1 MIIRQF
7 IFIMAIIPALVI
19 TGCSSTPVDEE
30 VNLYTARK
38 EHLIRPLIDIFEKDT
53 GIKVNILSAK
63 TKVLIKKILD
73 EGETNP
79 ADLLMTVDAGNLHK
93 AKLKNI
99 TQKIESKTLNTL
111 VPEYLRDKDG
121 HWYGLSIRSRVIMY
135 NPENINAQDIMN
147 YEDLSAPSLKGRVC
161 IRSSSNI
168 YNQSL
173 LASIIHHK
181 GEDAAKEW
189 AKGVVSNFSRQPKG
203 NDRGQMTAVVLG
215 KCDVTLANTYYL
227 GKWISSKKD
236 IERAYAKKIKVI
248 FPNQDNRGSHINIS
262 GVFLTKNAKNRD
274 NAIKLIEFLANDK
287 AQEIYAKKNHEYPI
301 RQDINISDIVRS
313 WGYPFKM
320 DTMNLTNLGE
330 LNDDAGKVFDI
341 AKWK

>member
-1 MIIRQF
+1 MIRQF
-7 IFIMAIIPALVI
+7 IYIAAIIPALVI
-19 TGCSSTPVDEE
+19 TGCSSTPIDEE

-38 EHLIRPLIDIFEKDT
+38 EHLIRPLINIFEKET
-53 GIKVNILSAK
+53 GIKVNIVSAK
-63 TKVLIKKILD
+63 TKVLIKKIID
-73 EGETNP
+73 QGETSP
-79 ADLLMTVDAGNLHK
+79 ADLLITVDAGNLHK

-99 TQKIESKTLNTL
+99 TQEIKSEKLNGL
-111 VPEYLRDKDG
+111 VPKHLRDKEG

-135 NPENINAQDIMN
+135 NPETINAKDIMN
-147 YEDLSAPSLKGRVC
+147 YENLMDPTLKGRVC

-173 LASIIHHK
+173 LASIIHHN
-181 GEDAAKEW
+181 GEQAAKKR
-189 AKGVVSNFSRQPKG
+189 AKAVVNNFSRQPKG

-236 IERAYAKKIKVI
+236 TEREYAKKIKVL

-262 GVFLTKNAKNRD
+262 GAFVTKNAKNKD
-274 NAIKLIEFLANDK
+274 NAIKLIEFLADNK
-287 AQEIYAKKNHEYPI
+287 AQEIYAKQNHEYPI

-320 DTMNLTNLGE
+320 DSMNLTNLGT

>member
-1 MIIRQF
+1 
-7 IFIMAIIPALVI
+7 
-19 TGCSSTPVDEE
+19 
-30 VNLYTARK
+30 
-38 EHLIRPLIDIFEKDT
+38 
-53 GIKVNILSAK
+53 
-63 TKVLIKKILD
+63 
-73 EGETNP
+73 
-79 ADLLMTVDAGNLHK
+79 
-93 AKLKNI
+93 
-99 TQKIESKTLNTL
+99 
-111 VPEYLRDKDG
+111 
-121 HWYGLSIRSRVIMY
+121 MY
-135 NPENINAQDIMN
+135 NPEAINAKDIMN
-147 YEDLSAPSLKGRVC
+147 YENLMDPTLKGRVC

-173 LASIIHHK
+173 LASIIHHN
-181 GEDAAKEW
+181 GEQAAKKW
-189 AKGVVSNFSRQPKG
+189 AKGVVNNFSRQPKG

-236 IERAYAKKIKVI
+236 TEREYAKKIKVL

-262 GVFLTKNAKNRD
+262 GAFVTKNAKNKD
-274 NAIKLIEFLANDK
+274 NAIKLIEFLADDK
-287 AQEIYAKKNHEYPI
+287 AQEIYAKQNHEYPI

-320 DTMNLTNLGE
+320 DSMNLTNLGE

>member
-1 MIIRQF
+1 MIRQF
-7 IFIMAIIPALVI
+7 IYIVAIIPALVI
-19 TGCSSTPVDEE
+19 TGCSSTPIDEE

-38 EHLIRPLIDIFEKDT
+38 EHLIRPLIDIFEKET
-53 GIKVNILSAK
+53 GIKVNIVSAK
-63 TKVLIKKILD
+63 TKVLIKKIID
-73 EGETNP
+73 QGETSP
-79 ADLLMTVDAGNLHK
+79 ADLLITVDAGNLHK

-99 TQKIESKTLNTL
+99 TQEIKSEKLNGL
-111 VPEYLRDKDG
+111 VPKHLRDKEG

-135 NPENINAQDIMN
+135 NPETINAKDIMN
-147 YEDLSAPSLKGRVC
+147 YENLMDPTLKGRVC

-173 LASIIHHK
+173 LASIIHHN
-181 GEDAAKEW
+181 GEQAAKKW
-189 AKGVVSNFSRQPKG
+189 AKGVVNNFSRQPKG

>member
-1 MIIRQF
+1 MIRQF
-7 IFIMAIIPALVI
+7 IYIAAIIPALVI
-19 TGCSSTPVDEE
+19 TGCSSTPIDEE

-38 EHLIRPLIDIFEKDT
+38 EHLIRPLINIFEKET
-53 GIKVNILSAK
+53 GIKVNVVSAK
-63 TKVLIKKILD
+63 TKVLIKKIVD
-73 EGETNP
+73 QRETSP
-79 ADLLMTVDAGNLHK
+79 ADLLITVDAGNLYK

-99 TQKIESKTLNTL
+99 TQEIKSEKLNSL
-111 VPEYLRDKDG
+111 VPKHLRDKEG

-135 NPENINAQDIMN
+135 NPEAINAKDIMN
-147 YEDLSAPSLKGRVC
+147 YENLMDPTLKGRVC

-173 LASIIHHK
+173 LASIIYHN
-181 GEDAAKEW
+181 GEQAAKKW
-189 AKGVVSNFSRQPKG
+189 AKGVVNNFSRQPKG

-236 IERAYAKKIKVI
+236 TEREYAKKIKVL

-262 GVFLTKNAKNRD
+262 GAFVTKNAKNKD
-274 NAIKLIEFLANDK
+274 NAIKLIEFLADDK
-287 AQEIYAKKNHEYPI
+287 AQEIYAKQNHEYPI
-301 RQDINISDIVRS
+301 RQDIDISDIVRS

-320 DTMNLTNLGE
+320 DSMNLTNLGT

>member
-1 MIIRQF
+1 MIRQF
-7 IFIMAIIPALVI
+7 IYIAAIIPALVI
-19 TGCSSTPVDEE
+19 TGCSSTPIDEE

-38 EHLIRPLIDIFEKDT
+38 EHLIRPLINIFEKET
-53 GIKVNILSAK
+53 GIKVNVVSAK
-63 TKVLIKKILD
+63 TKVLIKKIVD
-73 EGETNP
+73 QEETSP
-79 ADLLMTVDAGNLHK
+79 ADLLITVDAGNLHK

-99 TQKIESKTLNTL
+99 TQEIKSEKLNSL
-111 VPEYLRDKDG
+111 VPKHLRDKEG

-135 NPENINAQDIMN
+135 NPEAINAKDIKN
-147 YEDLSAPSLKGRVC
+147 YENLMDPTLKGRVC

-173 LASIIHHK
+173 LASIIYHN
-181 GEDAAKEW
+181 GEQAAKKW
-189 AKGVVSNFSRQPKG
+189 AKGVVNNFSRQPKG

-236 IERAYAKKIKVI
+236 TEREYAKKIKVL

-262 GVFLTKNAKNRD
+262 GAFVTKNAKNKD
-274 NAIKLIEFLANDK
+274 NAIKLIEFLADDK
-287 AQEIYAKKNHEYPI
+287 AQEIYAKQNHEYPI

-320 DTMNLTNLGE
+320 DSMNLTNLGA

>member
-1 MIIRQF
+1 MFRKYLYITIIL
-7 IFIMAIIPALVI
+7 PALVI
-19 TGCSSTPVDEE
+19 TGCSSKPITEE

-38 EHLIRPLIDIFEKDT
+38 EHLIKPLINIFEDET
-53 GIKVNILSAK
+53 GIKVNVVSAK
-63 TKVLIKKILD
+63 SKILVKKIMD
-73 EGETNP
+73 EGATSP
-79 ADLLMTVDAGNLHK
+79 ADVLVTVDAGNLYK
-93 AKLKNI
+93 AKMKNI
-99 TQKIESKTLNTL
+99 SQKIESDKLNNL
-111 VPEYLRDKDG
+111 VPEYLRDNDG

-135 NPENINAQDIMN
+135 NPKSINPKEIMN
-147 YEDLSAPSLKGRVC
+147 YEDLTKSFLKGRVC

-173 LASIIHHK
+173 LASLIYYK
-181 GEDAAKEW
+181 GEKEALKW
-189 AKGVVSNFSRQPKG
+189 AKGVVNNFSRDPKG

-236 IERAYAKKIKVI
+236 SERQYAKKIKVI
-248 FPNQDNRGSHINIS
+248 FPNQGDRGAHINIS
-262 GVFLTKNAKNRD
+262 GAFVTKYAKNKE
-274 NAIKLIEFLANDK
+274 NAIKLIEFLASDK

-301 RQDINISDIVRS
+301 RQDIDISDIVKS

-320 DTMNLTNLGE
+320 DSMNLNNLGT
-330 LNDDAGKVFDI
+330 LNDSAGKVFDM

>member
-1 MIIRQF
+1 MNRQIIY
-7 IFIMAIIPALVI
+7 ILAIIPALIV

-53 GIKVNILSAK
+53 GIRVNIVSAK
-63 TKVLIKKILD
+63 TKVLIKKIID
-73 EGETNP
+73 EGETSP
-79 ADLLMTVDAGNLHK
+79 ADLLITVDAGNLHK
-93 AKLKNI
+93 AKLKDI
-99 TQKIESKTLNTL
+99 TQKIESEKLNSL
-111 VPEYLRDKDG
+111 VPQHLRDKDG
-121 HWYGLSIRSRVIMY
+121 HWYALSIRSRVIMY
-135 NPENINAQDIMN
+135 NPETINPADIKN
-147 YEDLSAPSLKGRVC
+147 YESLMASSLRGRVC

-173 LASIIHHK
+173 LASLIHHK
-181 GEDAAKEW
+181 GEKAALEW
-189 AKGVVSNFSRQPKG
+189 AKGVVNNFSRPPKG

-215 KCDVTLANTYYL
+215 ECDVTLANTYYL

-236 IERAYAKKIKVI
+236 TERMYAKKIKVL

-262 GVFLTKNAKNRD
+262 GGFITKNAKNKN
-274 NAIKLIEFLANDK
+274 NAIKLLEFLADDK
-287 AQEIYAKKNHEYPI
+287 AQEIYAKQNHEYPI
-301 RQDINISDIVRS
+301 RKNINISDIVRS

-320 DTMNLTNLGE
+320 DMMNLTNLGV
-330 LNDDAGKVFDI
+330 LNDDAGKIFDI

>member
-1 MIIRQF
+1 MTRQIIY
-7 IFIMAIIPALVI
+7 ILAIIPTLII
-19 TGCSSTPVDEE
+19 TGCSSVPIDEE

-38 EHLIRPLIDIFEKDT
+38 EHLIRPLVDIFEKDT
-53 GIKVNILSAK
+53 GIRVNIVSAK
-63 TKVLIKKILD
+63 TKVLIKKIID
-73 EGETNP
+73 EGETSP
-79 ADLLMTVDAGNLHK
+79 ADLLITVDAGNLHK

-99 TQKIESKTLNTL
+99 SQKIESEKLNSL
-111 VPEYLRDKDG
+111 VPDYLRDNEG

-135 NPENINAQDIMN
+135 NPEKINPKDLMDYEYLMN
-147 YEDLSAPSLKGRVC
+147 PALKGRVC

-173 LASIIHHK
+173 LASLIHHNGQK
-181 GEDAAKEW
+181 AALEW
-189 AKGVVSNFSRQPKG
+189 AKGVVDNFSRPPKG

-236 IERAYAKKIKVI
+236 TERAYAKKIKVL
-248 FPNQDNRGSHINIS
+248 FPNQDNRGAHINIS
-262 GVFLTKNAKNRD
+262 GGFVTKNAKNKD
-274 NAIKLIEFLANDK
+274 NAIKLIEFLAGDE
-287 AQEIYAKKNHEYPI
+287 AQEVYAKQNHEYPI
-301 RQDINISDIVRS
+301 RQNINISDTVKS

-320 DTMNLTNLGE
+320 DSMNLTNLGE

>member
-1 MIIRQF
+1 MYSKYIYII
-7 IFIMAIIPALVI
+7 ILPALLI
-19 TGCSSTPVDEE
+19 TGCTNQPVTEE

-38 EHLIRPLIDIFEKDT
+38 EHLIRPLLNIFESDT
-53 GIKVNILSAK
+53 GIKVNVVSAK
-63 TKVLIKKILD
+63 TKILIKKIID
-73 EGETNP
+73 EGKTSP
-79 ADLLMTVDAGNLHK
+79 ADLLITVDAGNLHK
-93 AKLKNI
+93 AKMRGISQEIKSD
-99 TQKIESKTLNTL
+99 KINNLI
-111 VPEYLRDKDG
+111 PENLRDKDG

-135 NPENINAQDIMN
+135 NPNNVNPIEIMS
-147 YEDLSAPSLKGRVC
+147 YEDLAKPALKDRVC

-173 LASIIHHK
+173 LASLIHYN
-181 GEDAAKEW
+181 GEKSALAW
-189 AKGVVSNFSRQPKG
+189 AKGVVNNFSRDPKG

-236 IERAYAKKIKVI
+236 TEREYAKKIKVL

-262 GVFLTKNAKNRD
+262 GVFVTKNAKNKD
-274 NAIKLIEFLANDK
+274 SAIKLIEFLASDK
-287 AQEIYAKKNHEYPI
+287 AQEIYAKENHEYPI
-301 RQDINISDIVRS
+301 RQDIQTSDIVKS

-320 DTMNLTNLGE
+320 DSMNLTELGV
-330 LNDDAGKVFDI
+330 LNDKAGMIFDK

>member
-1 MIIRQF
+1 MFRNYIYIIILQ
-7 IFIMAIIPALVI
+7 AILI
-19 TGCSSTPVDEE
+19 TGCSNKAVSEE

-38 EHLIRPLIDIFEKDT
+38 EHLIRPLIDIFENNT
-53 GIKVNILSAK
+53 GIKVNIVSAK
-63 TKVLIKKILD
+63 TKVLIKKIID
-73 EGETNP
+73 EGETSP
-79 ADLLMTVDAGNLHK
+79 ADLLITVDAGNLHK
-93 AKLKNI
+93 AKMKGI
-99 TQKIESKTLNTL
+99 SQEIKSDKINKLI
-111 VPEYLRDKDG
+111 PENLRDRDG

-135 NPENINAQDIMN
+135 NPKTVNPKNVMN
-147 YEDLSAPSLKGRVC
+147 YEDLARPALKGRVC

-173 LASIIHHK
+173 LASLIHYN
-181 GEDAAKEW
+181 GEDAALGW
-189 AKGVVSNFSRQPKG
+189 AKDVVNNFSRPPKG

-236 IERAYAKKIKVI
+236 TEREYAEKIKVL

-262 GVFLTKNAKNRD
+262 GALVTKNSKNKA
-274 NAIKLIEFLANDK
+274 NAVKLIEFLASDK
-287 AQEIYAKKNHEYPI
+287 AQEIYSKQNHEYPI
-301 RQDINISDIVRS
+301 RPNIKVSDVVKL

-320 DTMNLTNLGE
+320 DSLNLTILAD
-330 LNDDAGKVFDI
+330 LNDQAGRIFDI

>member
-1 MIIRQF
+1 MIRQF
-7 IFIMAIIPALVI
+7 IYIAAIIPALVI
-19 TGCSSTPVDEE
+19 TGCSSTPIDEE

-38 EHLIRPLIDIFEKDT
+38 EHLIRPLINIFEKET
-53 GIKVNILSAK
+53 GIKVNVVSAK
-63 TKVLIKKILD
+63 TKVLIKKIVD
-73 EGETNP
+73 QGETSP
-79 ADLLMTVDAGNLHK
+79 ADLLITVDAGNLHK

-99 TQKIESKTLNTL
+99 TQEVKSEKLNSL
-111 VPEYLRDKDG
+111 VPKHLRDKEG

-135 NPENINAQDIMN
+135 NPEAINAKDIMN
-147 YEDLSAPSLKGRVC
+147 YENLMDPTLKGRVC

-173 LASIIHHK
+173 LASIIYHN
-181 GEDAAKEW
+181 GEQAAKKW
-189 AKGVVSNFSRQPKG
+189 AKGVVNNFSRQPKG

-236 IERAYAKKIKVI
+236 TEREYAKKIKVL

-262 GVFLTKNAKNRD
+262 GAFVTKNAKNKD
-274 NAIKLIEFLANDK
+274 NAIKLIEFLAEDK
-287 AQEIYAKKNHEYPI
+287 AQEIYAKQNHEYPI

-320 DTMNLTNLGE
+320 DSMNLTNLGT